1 MQDVLEVAIGKFVL
15 SIDVVKVQQAAPQ
28 GGFLADQPLKCPV
41 DNPLE
46 GVHVVGAHN
55 GTVNDLAVPFFSTFR
70 VASAS
75 QDGTVSSC
83 LLYLFRF

>member
-1 MQDVLEVAIGKFVL
+1 MLEVAIGKFAL

-28 GGFLADQPLKCPV
+28 GGFLADQLLKCLV

-46 GVHVVGAHN
+46 GVHVVDAHN
-55 GTVNDLAVPFFSTFR
+55 GTVNDFAVPFFSTFR

-75 QDGTVSSC
+75 QEGTISSC